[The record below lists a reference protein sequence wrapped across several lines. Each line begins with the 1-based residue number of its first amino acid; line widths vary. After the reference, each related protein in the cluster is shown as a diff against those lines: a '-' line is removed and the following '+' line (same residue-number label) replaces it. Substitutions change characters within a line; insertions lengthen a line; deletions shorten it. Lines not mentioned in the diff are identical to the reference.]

1 MSAGRIGPLD
11 PILRPRAV
19 AVVGASREP
28 GTIGNQLVVN
38 LVDYGFT
45 GMVFPVN
52 PRASAVHSIRDRKS
66 VV

>member
-1 MSAGRIGPLD
+1 MTAPAGALD
-11 PILRPRAV
+11 PILRPRSV
-19 AVVGASREP
+19 AVVGASRER

-52 PRASAVHSIRDRKS
+52 PRAAAVHGIRA
-66 VV
+66 